1 MNPETQF
8 GSLSS
13 VGLVLIAL
21 GAMLTYAVDVEL
33 DWIDLPT
40 VGTIGLVLGLGCLIA
55 AVGLAVAG
63 MGGTDAPVYDQ
74 RRGR

>member
-40 VGTIGLVLGLGCLIA
+40 VGTIGLVLGCLIA